1 MIRINLLPIKAAR
14 KREYVKQQLVLLV
27 VLIVGTLVGLYL
39 WHDAVKGKID
49 SKKKEIAQIQRDI
62 EQYNKAIGEV
72 NQYKQ
77 KQEEL
82 NRKLGIIDSLIK
94 GKTGP
99 VRVMDLLS
107 QRIPQK
113 VWLTGWEEKGGFV
126 KVSGEALSLADLGD
140 FLKALKEP
148 LEEEAPKSAETAA
161 PGGTPAPAGPGPVA
175 AAAPA
180 QKLYFTNIS
189 APTTEAMKDEKIGLS
204 YIKFTFSLSVNYNI

>member
-14 KREYVKQQLVLLV
+14 KREYVKQQLVLFLV
-27 VLIVGTLVGLYL
+27 IIIGAIVGVYL
-39 WHDAVKGKID
+39 WYD
-49 SKKKEIAQIQRDI
+49 SVQGTIENKKKEIAQIQRDI

-82 NRKLGIIDSLIK
+82 NRKLAIIDSLIK

-99 VRVMDLLS
+99 VRVMDMLS

-113 VWLTGWEEKGGFV
+113 VWLVAWEERGGLV

-148 LEEEAPKSAETAA
+148 VEEEK
-161 PGGTPAPAGPGPVA
+161 
-175 AAAPA
+175 AAPA
-180 QKLYFTNIS
+180 AGAPGQPAMQKKAYFTEIS
-189 APTTEAMKDEKIGLS
+189 APTTEAARDEKVGLN
-204 YIKFTFSLSVNYNI
+204 YIKFTFSLRVNYNI